1 MIKTRLVG
9 LLSHA
14 KKYIVYTILWQWA
27 ALLSQVLAVFS
38 IADLLERVAD
48 QTLTAAVIQKTA
60 VILLLVV
67 AVRFLCERM
76 GARSSYLACV
86 DVKRILRE
94 KLYEKMLKL
103 GASYSEQVSSSEV
116 VQVSTEGVEQLET
129 YFGKYLP
136 QLFYSLIAPM
146 TLFMIL
152 CRVSL
157 KASVILLVCVPL
169 IPISIVVVQKIA
181 KKLLN
186 KYWSVYTGLGDS
198 FLENLQGLTTLK
210 IYQADQQKADEMDM
224 ESQNFRKITMK
235 VLTMQLNST
244 SVMDIIAYGGA
255 AVGMAAAVTEF
266 LKGSISL
273 SGTLC
278 IVLLASEFFL
288 PLRLLG
294 SFFHIAMNGMAASD
308 KIFKILDL
316 PEPTTGEK
324 KLPDS
329 PLNIFLK
336 DVHFSYEQERE
347 ILKGINLDLPAG
359 SFVSL
364 VGESGCGKST
374 IAGLLSA
381 KNRGYTGEI
390 TIGSEKAL
398 GLNLS
403 EVDEADLMKHVVMVR
418 HNSYLFKGT
427 VEENLRMAK
436 PDVSKEEME
445 AVLQKVNL
453 LGFLQ
458 TQDGLQTKLQEKAGN
473 LSGGQ
478 CQRLVIARALLKD
491 AEVYIFDEATSNID
505 VESEE
510 LIMEVI
516 HELAKKRTVLLISHR
531 LANVVKSDRIYFLK
545 DGKIKESGKH
555 EELMQKNGAYRHL
568 YESQMALENYGKRD
582 NR

>member
-14 KKYIVYTILWQWA
+14 KKYIVYTIFWQWIS
-27 ALLSQVLAVFS
+27 LLAQVLAVFS
-38 IADLLERVAD
+38 IANLLEHVVAD
-48 QTLTAAVIQKTA
+48 DVTISVIEQT
-60 VILLLVV
+60 ILILALVV
-67 AVRFLCERM
+67 IVRFMCERLT
-76 GARSSYLACV
+76 ARSSYLACV

-94 KLYEKMLKL
+94 KIYEKMLRL

-116 VQVSTEGVEQLET
+116 VQVSTEGVEKLET

-136 QLFYSLIAPM
+136 QLFYSLIAPL
-146 TLFMIL
+146 TLFFIL

-157 KASVILLVCVPL
+157 KASVILLICVPL
-169 IPISIVVVQKIA
+169 IPVSIVVVQKVA
-181 KKLLN
+181 KRLLSN
-186 KYWSVYTGLGDS
+186 YWSVYTGLGDS

-210 IYQADQQKADEMDM
+210 IYQADQVKADQMDA
-224 ESQNFRKITMK
+224 ESQRFRRITMK

-255 AVGMAAAVTEF
+255 AIGMGVAVSEF
-266 LKGSISL
+266 LKGNISMA
-273 SGTLC
+273 GTLC

-316 PEPTTGEK
+316 PEPQAGEK
-324 KLPDS
+324 TLPEGALDVR
-329 PLNIFLK
+329 LN
-336 DVHFSYEQERE
+336 DVHFSYEADRE
-347 ILKGINLDLPAG
+347 ILKGVKLDLPAG

-374 IAGLLSA
+374 IAGLLAA

-390 TIGSEKAL
+390 TIGGIS
-398 GLNLS
+398 LS
-403 EVDEADLMKHVVMVR
+403 EINEENLMKHVVLIR

-427 VEENLRMAK
+427 VEENLKMAK
-436 PDVSKEEME
+436 PDATKEEME
-445 AVLQKVNL
+445 NVLQKVNL

-478 CQRLVIARALLKD
+478 CQRLAIARALLRSD
-491 AEVYIFDEATSNID
+491 SAVYIFDEAASNID

-510 LIMEVI
+510 LIMNVI
-516 HELAKKRTVLLISHR
+516 HELAKTKTVLLISHR
-531 LANVVKSDRIYFLK
+531 LANVVKSDKIYFLK
-545 DGKIKESGKH
+545 DGKIKESGTH
-555 EELMQKNGAYRHL
+555 EELMKANGEYRHL
-568 YESQMALENYGKRD
+568 YDSQMSLENYGKEGVA
-582 NR
+582 

>member
-38 IADLLERVAD
+38 IADLLERVVHR
-48 QTLTAAVIQKTA
+48 TVTVPIMERT
-60 VILLLVV
+60 ILILVLVV
-67 AVRFLCERM
+67 IIRFVCERM
-76 GARSSYLACV
+76 GARSSYLASV

-94 KLYEKMLKL
+94 KIYEKMLKL

-116 VQVSTEGVEQLET
+116 VQVATEGVEQLET

-136 QLFYSLIAPM
+136 QLFYSLIALL
-146 TLFMIL
+146 TLFIIL
-152 CRVSL
+152 CRVSV
-157 KASVILLVCVPL
+157 KASVILLICVPL

-186 KYWSVYTGLGDS
+186 KYWSIYTGLGDS

-210 IYQADQQKADEMDM
+210 IYQADQQKADEMDV
-224 ESQNFRKITMK
+224 ESKNFRRITMK

-244 SVMDIIAYGGA
+244 SVMDIVAYGGA
-255 AVGMAAAVTEF
+255 AIGMAVAVSEF
-266 LKGSISL
+266 LKGNISVA
-273 SGTLC
+273 GTLS

-316 PEPTTGEK
+316 PEPQDGEK
-324 KLPDS
+324 MLPDGA
-329 PLNIFLK
+329 LDVTLK
-336 DVHFSYEQERE
+336 DVHFSYEEDRE
-347 ILKGINLDLPAG
+347 ILKGISLNLPAG
-359 SFVSL
+359 SFISL

-374 IAGLLSA
+374 IAGILA
-381 KNRGYTGEI
+381 MKNRGYSGEI
-390 TIGSEKAL
+390 IIG
-398 GLNLS
+398 GVPLN
-403 EVDEADLMKHVVMVR
+403 EVNETNLMQRVVLVR

-427 VEENLRMAK
+427 VEENLKMAK
-436 PDVSKEEME
+436 PDATKEELE

-458 TQDGLQTKLQEKAGN
+458 TQNGLQTQLLEKAGN

-478 CQRLVIARALLKD
+478 CQRLVIARALLRTD
-491 AEVYIFDEATSNID
+491 SAVYIFDEAASNID

-510 LIMEVI
+510 LIMNVI
-516 HELAKKRTVLLISHR
+516 HELAKTKTVLLISHR
-531 LANVVKSDRIYFLK
+531 LANVVKSDKIYFLK
-545 DGKIKESGKH
+545 DGEIKESGKH
-555 EELMQKNGAYRHL
+555 DELMNLNGAYRHL
-568 YESQMALENYGKRD
+568 YESQMALENYGKGGVA
-582 NR
+582 

>member
-1 MIKTRLVG
+1 MIKTRLVR

-67 AVRFLCERM
+67 AARFLCERM

-329 PLNIFLK
+329 PLDISLK

-390 TIGSEKAL
+390 TIGSEKAS

-510 LIMEVI
+510 LIMDVI

>member
-48 QTLTAAVIQKTA
+48 QTLTAAVIQKTV

-186 KYWSVYTGLGDS
+186 KYWSIYTGLGDS

-266 LKGSISL
+266 FKGSISL

-308 KIFKILDL
+308 KIFTILDL

-329 PLNIFLK
+329 PLDISLK

-347 ILKGINLDLPAG
+347 ILKGVNLDLPAG

-390 TIGSEKAL
+390 TIGSEKAS

-445 AVLQKVNL
+445 TVLQKVNL

-510 LIMEVI
+510 LIMDVI

>member
-48 QTLTAAVIQKTA
+48 QTLTAAVIQKTV

-186 KYWSVYTGLGDS
+186 KYWSIYTGLGDS

-266 LKGSISL
+266 FKGSISL

-324 KLPDS
+324 KLLDS
-329 PLNIFLK
+329 PLDISLK

-347 ILKGINLDLPAG
+347 ILKGVNLDLPAG

-390 TIGSEKAL
+390 TIGSEKAS

-445 AVLQKVNL
+445 TVLQKVNL

-510 LIMEVI
+510 LIMDVI

>member
-38 IADLLERVAD
+38 IADLLERVVYR
-48 QTLTAAVIQKTA
+48 AVTVPIIERT
-60 VILLLVV
+60 ILILVLVV
-67 AVRFLCERM
+67 VIRFICERM

-94 KLYEKMLKL
+94 KIYEKMLKL

-136 QLFYSLIAPM
+136 QLFYSLIAPL
-146 TLFMIL
+146 TLFIIL

-157 KASVILLVCVPL
+157 KASVILLICVPL

-186 KYWSVYTGLGDS
+186 KYWSIYTGLGDS

-224 ESQNFRKITMK
+224 ESQNFRRIT
-235 VLTMQLNST
+235 ST
-244 SVMDIIAYGGA
+244 SVMDIVAYGGA
-255 AVGMAAAVTEF
+255 AIGMAVAVSEF
-266 LKGSISL
+266 LKGNISVA
-273 SGTLC
+273 GTLC

-316 PEPTTGEK
+316 PEPQAGEK
-324 KLPDS
+324 TLPDVA
-329 PLNIFLK
+329 LDVTLK
-336 DVHFSYEQERE
+336 DVHFSYEEDRE
-347 ILKGINLDLPAG
+347 ILKGIGLNLPAG

-374 IAGLLSA
+374 IAGILAA
-381 KNRGYTGEI
+381 KNRGYNGEI
-390 TIGSEKAL
+390 IIG
-398 GLNLS
+398 GVPLN
-403 EVDEADLMKHVVMVR
+403 EVNETNLMQRVVLVR

-427 VEENLRMAK
+427 VEENLKMAK
-436 PDVSKEEME
+436 PDATKEEME

-458 TQDGLQTKLQEKAGN
+458 TQDGLQTQLLEKASN

-478 CQRLVIARALLKD
+478 CQRLVIARALLRTD
-491 AEVYIFDEATSNID
+491 SAVYIFDEAASNID

-510 LIMEVI
+510 LIMNVI
-516 HELAKKRTVLLISHR
+516 HELAKTKTVLLISHR
-531 LANVVKSDRIYFLK
+531 LANVVRSDKIYFLK
-545 DGKIKESGKH
+545 DGEIKESGKH
-555 EELMQKNGAYRHL
+555 DELMSQNGAYRHL
-568 YESQMALENYGKRD
+568 YESQMALENYGKGGMA
-582 NR
+582 